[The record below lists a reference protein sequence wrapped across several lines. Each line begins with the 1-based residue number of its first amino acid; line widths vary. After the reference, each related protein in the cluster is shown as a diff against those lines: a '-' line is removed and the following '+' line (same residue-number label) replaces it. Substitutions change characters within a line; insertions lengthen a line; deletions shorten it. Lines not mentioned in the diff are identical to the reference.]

1 MLETVEAMKSLT
13 SMIDREGSKYGLDKI
28 RKEFRDEVSY
38 VQDQVAKFENK
49 ISKIG
54 INRENVDQAII
65 KVKKVIKSIV
75 NSQAYRYNIK
85 YFL

>member
-1 MLETVEAMKSLT
+1 MPA
-13 SMIDREGSKYGLDKI
+13 DCKI

-85 YFL
+85 YFLW